1 MELCSVLCAS
11 LDGKGVWERMDTR
24 ICLAESLG
32 CSPETIP
39 TLLIG
44 YTPTQNKKFKK
55 IHKLK
60 AGCCFE
66 LKAKRKKETSS

>member
-55 IHKLK
+55 YKN
-60 AGCCFE
+60 
-66 LKAKRKKETSS
+66 